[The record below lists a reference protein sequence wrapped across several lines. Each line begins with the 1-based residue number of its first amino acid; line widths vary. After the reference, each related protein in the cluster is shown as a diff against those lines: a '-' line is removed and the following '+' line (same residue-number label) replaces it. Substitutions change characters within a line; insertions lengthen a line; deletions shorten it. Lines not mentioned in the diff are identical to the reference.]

1 MLQNCKVLWGLVRRV
16 RASFTLPDR
25 PSLAARLSENGWLRL
40 EAVAPAELCQAL
52 LATAASAKWTT
63 RSGPGHS
70 LDMAPLEA
78 PDIAAGLGASTL
90 QLIRHAPGQYGLP
103 PVGAAGPGLLLDLN
117 EDWPSHH
124 GGLVMIEDGGQLRGW
139 RPQAGALMMF
149 QASRP
154 PLLTMVTPSA
164 LTPRLALFGCLD
176 GA

>member
-25 PSLAARLSENGWLRL
+25 PSLAARLSDNGWLRL
-40 EAVAPAELCQAL
+40 DAVAPAELRQAL
-52 LATAASAKWTT
+52 LATAASATWTT
-63 RSGPGHS
+63 RSGPGYS
-70 LDMAPLEA
+70 LDMAPLET
-78 PDIAAGLGASTL
+78 PGIAAGLGASNL
-90 QLIRHAPGQYGLP
+90 QLIRHAPGHYGLP
-103 PVGAAGPGLLLDLN
+103 PVEAGGVGLVLDLN

-149 QASRP
+149 PASRP

-164 LTPRLALFGCLD
+164 LTPRLALLGCLD
-176 GA
+176 ET